1 MATTSVIREITVMD
15 GLSEFR
21 SSLGV
26 EDIYWCLAALS
37 GTVNG
42 TSEWQEV
49 KIGRS
54 ATGLADYLAS
64 FIKLR
69 GK

>member
-1 MATTSVIREITVMD
+1 ME

-21 SSLGV
+21 CSLGV
-26 EDIYWCLAALS
+26 EDIYWSTVSCGPSDL
-37 GTVNG
+37 VNG

-54 ATGLADYLAS
+54 ATGLADYLDS
-64 FIKLR
+64 FIILR
-69 GK
+69 RK